1 MDKNSRIDKAAEK
14 FKKISE
20 PESYHYEQKFKH
32 LPSWL
37 DNTSYFYQKEANK
50 HLPHRYYFFRRGTV
64 VRVNF
69 GINMG
74 SEFSNIH
81 FAVVLDKHDSP
92 KKRTLTVLP
101 LTSKQKIGR
110 FSLGKEVFN
119 QTSAILANQLKML
132 AKEKLDLQN
141 KLRNLSTNS
150 AEYRSIND
158 RITQLNN
165 EGPKIAKVANQYKR
179 YDKNSFVRLTDITTI
194 SKMRIEPINKYDP
207 SGTIRLSSDQM
218 NSISHELLKLYLSK

>member
-1 MDKNSRIDKAAEK
+1 MDKNSRIDKASER

-20 PESYHYEQKFKH
+20 PNSYHYEQKFKH

-50 HLPHRYYFFRRGTV
+50 HLPHQYYFFRRGTV

-119 QTSAILANQLKML
+119 QTSSILANQLKLL
-132 AKEKLDLQN
+132 AKEILELQN
-141 KLRNLSTNS
+141 QQEKLTDNS
-150 AEYRSIND
+150 AEYKSIEN
-158 RITQLNN
+158 RIQQLRN
-165 EGPKIAKVANQYKR
+165 EEPKIAKVIHQYER

-218 NSISHELLKLYLSK
+218 NSISRELLKLYLSK